1 MTKLNLN
8 NRNETIE
15 NQTFFHGAYLRIT
28 NFASIYFREL
38 KKLHFADI
46 NFRELKKFRFFA
58 SVNFPNWSYFKFS
71 QELIFAVTDF

>member
-46 NFRELKKFRFFA
+46 NFRELKKF
-58 SVNFPNWSYFKFS
+58 
-71 QELIFAVTDF
+71 